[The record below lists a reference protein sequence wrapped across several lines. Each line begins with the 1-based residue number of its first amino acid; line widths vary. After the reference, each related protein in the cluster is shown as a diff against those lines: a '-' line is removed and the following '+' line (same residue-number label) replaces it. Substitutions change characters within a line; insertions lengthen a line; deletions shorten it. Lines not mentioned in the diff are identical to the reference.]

1 MALNLLMNYKSN
13 PMLKS
18 TIISIIF
25 LSIIVSQ
32 TNSQPILTL
41 SSTGVSGLAAPVD
54 VVAANDGTNRIFIVQ
69 QGGIIKVYDNNFT
82 LLNNNFLT
90 LSGDF
95 TSGGERG
102 LLSVAFHPDY
112 ENNRY
117 FFVYYTNGAGGVN
130 IDRFETSSTNPNQAV
145 AATRTNIITVSKPV
159 VYANH
164 NGGKLNFGA
173 DGNLYAGIGDSGSG
187 GDPGNLA
194 QNGNSLWGKMIRINV
209 DNLPTSAPFY
219 NIPANNPFVED
230 PNVRDEIF
238 SLGLRNPWRWSF
250 DKITGNIW
258 IADVGQN
265 AKEEVNS
272 LTLAQAS
279 GANYGWRCYEG
290 LSGYNIEGCL
300 PQNNYIS
307 PIFDYPHNNTNGGFS
322 ITGGIVYRG
331 TQYPA
336 MYGYYMCADY
346 VSGNVWLI
354 NSINNAVT
362 FQPSVLASISCFGE
376 LENGEMVALTLGGGL
391 FRVTTSSVVPL
402 KLLHWNGYVSE
413 NINQLQWQT
422 ADENNVK
429 QFEVEYS
436 TDAISFLQAGI
447 IAAKNLNAS
456 AYTFQH
462 KFTNNQLYYRLKTVQ
477 LNGQIE
483 YSKIIL
489 LKNNFIKSEQY
500 IFTYNSN
507 PKMIWLNIPTN
518 EKAGFQLYNINGQNI
533 LNIATYKN
541 NQVIDLQKLPTGIYV
556 GKIIMQDRI
565 VSEKILIK

>member
-1 MALNLLMNYKSN
+1 
-13 PMLKS
+13 MLKS
-18 TIISIIF
+18 THFIFIILLLSFSYSKGQPVVTFSSI
-25 LSIIVSQ
+25 VN
-32 TNSQPILTL
+32 TGLT
-41 SSTGVSGLAAPVD
+41 SPVD
-54 VVAANDGTNRIFIVQ
+54 IVAANDGTNRIFVVQ

-90 LSGDF
+90 ISTDF

-130 IDRFETSSTNPNQAV
+130 IDRFETSSTNPNLADGS
-145 AATRTNIITVSKPV
+145 TRKNIISVAKPV

-173 DGNLYAGIGDSGSG
+173 DGNLYAGFGDSGSG

-219 NIPANNPFVED
+219 NIPTTNPFITD
-230 PNVRDEIF
+230 PNVKDEIF

-265 AKEEVNS
+265 IKEEVNNF
-272 LTLAQAS
+272 TLAQAS

-290 LSGYNIEGCL
+290 LSGYNTAGCL
-300 PQNNYIS
+300 AQNNYVS
-307 PIFDYPHNNTNGGFS
+307 PIFDYPHNNTSGGFS

-336 MYGYYMCADY
+336 LYGYYMCADY
-346 VSGNVWLI
+346 VSGNVWLV
-354 NSINNAVT
+354 NSVNNAVT
-362 FQPSVLASISCFGE
+362 FQPNVLAGISCFGE
-376 LENGEMVALTLGGGL
+376 LENGEMVALTLGGEIL
-391 FRVTTSSVVPL
+391 RVTTNSVLPL
-402 KLLHWNGYVSE
+402 KLLNWSGYASE
-413 NINQLQWQT
+413 NIYQLQWQT
-422 ADENNVK
+422 ADENNIK
-429 QFEVEYS
+429 QFEIEYS
-436 TDAISFLQAGI
+436 IDAVSFIQAGI
-447 IAAKNLNAS
+447 ILAKNISGS

-462 KFTNNQLYYRLKTVQ
+462 NFISNQLYYRLKIVQ
-477 LNGQIE
+477 LNGEIE

-489 LKNNFIKSEQY
+489 LRNNPAKKEQY
-500 IFTYNSN
+500 IFTYNNN

-518 EKAGFQLYNINGQNI
+518 VKAGFQLYNLNGQNV
-533 LNIATYKN
+533 LTLTSYAN
-541 NQVIDLQKLPTGIYV
+541 NNVIDLQKLPTGIYI
-556 GKIIMQDRI
+556 GKIIMENRM
-565 VSEKILIK
+565 VSEKIILQ

>member
-1 MALNLLMNYKSN
+1 
-13 PMLKS
+13 MLKS
-18 TIISIIF
+18 TFQICIILL
-25 LSIIVSQ
+25 LSFSNVY
-32 TNSQPILTL
+32 SQPILTF
-41 SSTGVSGLAAPVD
+41 SPISITGLTDPID

-90 LSGDF
+90 LSGNF

-102 LLSVAFHPDY
+102 LLSLVFHPDY

-130 IDRFETSSTNPNQAV
+130 IDRFQTSSTNPNQAD
-145 AATRTNIITVSKPV
+145 ANTRTNILSVAKPV
-159 VYANH
+159 AYANH

-173 DGNLYAGIGDSGSG
+173 DGNLYAGLGDSGSG

-209 DNLPTSAPFY
+209 DNFTTSPFY
-219 NIPANNPFVED
+219 TIPINNPFLVD

-265 AKEEVNS
+265 LKEEVNN
-272 LTLAQAS
+272 LTLAQAN

-290 LSGYNIEGCL
+290 LNEYNTAGCL
-300 PQNNYIS
+300 TIENYVP
-307 PIFDYPHNNTNGGFS
+307 PIFDYPHNNASGGFS

-336 MYGYYMCADY
+336 MDGYYICADY
-346 VSGNVWLI
+346 VSGNVWLV

-362 FQPSVLASISCFGE
+362 FQPNVLTSISCFGE
-376 LENGEMVALTLGGGL
+376 LENGEMVALTLGGRL
-391 FRVTTSSVVPL
+391 LRVTTSSVVPL
-402 KLLHWNGYVSE
+402 KLLSWSGYVAE
-413 NINQLQWQT
+413 NTNQLQWQT

-436 TDAISFLQAGI
+436 VDGVSFMQAGI
-447 IAAKNLNAS
+447 ILAKNINVS
-456 AYTFQH
+456 AYVYQH
-462 KFTNNQLYYRLKTVQ
+462 KFTGNQLYYRLKTVQ

-489 LKNNFIKSEQY
+489 LRNNPIKKEQY

-518 EKAGFQLYNINGQNI
+518 VKASFQLFNLNGQNV
-533 LNIATYKN
+533 LNIATYTN
-541 NQVIDLQKLPTGIYV
+541 NNVIDLQKLPTGMYI
-556 GKIIMQDRI
+556 GKIIMQEKI
-565 VSEKILIK
+565 VSEKILIR

>member
-1 MALNLLMNYKSN
+1 
-13 PMLKS
+13 MLKS
-18 TIISIIF
+18 TFQICIILL
-25 LSIIVSQ
+25 LSFSNVY
-32 TNSQPILTL
+32 SQPILTF
-41 SSTGVSGLAAPVD
+41 SPISITGLTNPVD
-54 VVAANDGTNRIFIVQ
+54 IVSANDGTNRIFIVQ

-82 LLNNNFLT
+82 VLNNNFLT
-90 LSGDF
+90 LSGNF

-102 LLSVAFHPDY
+102 LLSLAFHPDY

-130 IDRFETSSTNPNQAV
+130 IDRFETLLSDPNKADESS
-145 AATRTNIITVSKPV
+145 RTNILSLAKPV
-159 VYANH
+159 VYTNH

-219 NIPANNPFVED
+219 NIPANNPFVAD

-265 AKEEVNS
+265 VKEEVNN

-290 LSGYNIEGCL
+290 LSGYNTAGCL
-300 PQNNYIS
+300 GQNNYVS
-307 PIFDYPHNNTNGGFS
+307 PIFDYPHNNTSGGFS

-336 MYGYYMCADY
+336 LYGYYMCADY
-346 VSGNVWLI
+346 ITGNVWLI
-354 NSINNAVT
+354 NSINNAVI
-362 FQPSVLASISCFGE
+362 FQPNVLTSISCFGE
-376 LENGEMVALTLGGGL
+376 LENGEMLALTLGGGIL
-391 FRVTTSSVVPL
+391 KVTTNSVLPL
-402 KLLHWNGYVSE
+402 KLLNWSGYASE
-413 NINQLQWQT
+413 NVNQLQWQT

-429 QFEVEYS
+429 QFEIEYS
-436 TDAISFLQAGI
+436 TDAVSFIQAGI
-447 IAAKNLNAS
+447 ILAKNISAS

-462 KFTNNQLYYRLKTVQ
+462 NFISNQLYYRLKTVQ

-489 LKNNFIKSEQY
+489 LRNNPTKKEQY
-500 IFTYNSN
+500 IFTYNNN

-518 EKAGFQLYNINGQNI
+518 VKVDFQLYNLNGQNV
-533 LNIATYKN
+533 LTLASYAN
-541 NQVIDLQKLPTGIYV
+541 NNVIDLQKLPTGMYV
-556 GKIIMQDRI
+556 GKIIMENRI
-565 VSEKILIK
+565 ITEKILIR